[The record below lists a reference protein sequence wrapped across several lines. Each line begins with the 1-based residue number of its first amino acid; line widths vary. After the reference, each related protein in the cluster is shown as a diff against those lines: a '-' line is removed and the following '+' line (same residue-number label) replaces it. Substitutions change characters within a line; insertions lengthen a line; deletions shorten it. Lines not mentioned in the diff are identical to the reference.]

1 MLRKVFVTPFVAL
14 ALAAGVAAPAGATT
28 STAPNVVEV
37 LAQRSSLN
45 GLDDNAQDY
54 DILIKA
60 AQTAGLVDALATT
73 SNITVFAPN
82 DAAFLRTARDLGFT
96 GSTES
101 AAWSFLVT
109 ALGQVGASTGIGSA
123 VDVLT
128 VVLKYHVA
136 PQRLGVWSMLYKGV
150 TGGSVSTLAGASFGV
165 RFIQLVDLA
174 PARPNPYLNLFAL
187 DIKASNGVIHG
198 ITRVLLPANV

>member
-1 MLRKVFVTPFVAL
+1 MLRKMLVAPVLAL

-45 GLDDNAQDY
+45 GFDANSQDY

-165 RFIQLVDLA
+165 RFVQLVDLA
-174 PARPNPYLNLFAL
+174 PARPNPYLNLLAL

>member
-1 MLRKVFVTPFVAL
+1 MIRKLFVIPMVAAAVAL
-14 ALAAGVAAPAGATT
+14 GAAVPAGATT
-28 STAPNVVEV
+28 TSSNVVQV

-45 GLDDNAQDY
+45 GFDANAQDY

-60 AQTAGLVDALATT
+60 AQTAGLVDALAST
-73 SNITVFAPN
+73 SNLTVFAPN
-82 DAAFLRTARDLGFT
+82 DAAFLRTARDLGFVGT
-96 GSTES
+96 SES
-101 AAWSFLVT
+101 AAWSYLVN
-109 ALGQVGASTGIGSA
+109 ALGQIGTSTGIGSA

-136 PQRLGVWSMLYKGV
+136 PQRLGVWTMLYKGV

-165 RFIQLVDLA
+165 RYIQLVDLA
-174 PARPNPYLNLFAL
+174 PARPNPYLNLLAL

>member
-1 MLRKVFVTPFVAL
+1 MIRKFLVIPMVAAAVAL
-14 ALAAGVAAPAGATT
+14 GAAVPAGATT
-28 STAPNVVEV
+28 TSSNVVQV
-37 LAQRSSLN
+37 LAQRSSLS
-45 GLDDNAQDY
+45 GFDTNAQDY

-60 AQTAGLVDALATT
+60 AQTAGLVDALASTP
-73 SNITVFAPN
+73 NLTVFAPN
-82 DAAFLRTARDLGFT
+82 DAAFLRTARDLGFVGT
-96 GSTES
+96 SES
-101 AAWSFLVT
+101 AAWTYLVN
-109 ALGQVGASTGIGSA
+109 ALGQIGASTGIGSA

-136 PQRLGVWSMLYKGV
+136 PQRLGVWAMLYKGV

-165 RFIQLVDLA
+165 RYIQLVDLA

>member
-1 MLRKVFVTPFVAL
+1 MLRKMLVTPVLAL

-37 LAQRSSLN
+37 LAQRSSLSGFDAN
-45 GLDDNAQDY
+45 PQDY

-96 GSTES
+96 GTTES

-150 TGGSVSTLAGASFGV
+150 TGGSVSTLAGASFDV

-174 PARPNPYLNLFAL
+174 PARPNPSLNLFAL
-187 DIKASNGVIHG
+187 GIKANNGVIHG
-198 ITRVLLPANV
+198 ITRVLIPAAI

>member
-1 MLRKVFVTPFVAL
+1 MLRKMLVAPVLAL
-14 ALAAGVAAPAGATT
+14 ALAAGVAAPAGATI

-45 GLDDNAQDY
+45 GFDANSQDY

-165 RFIQLVDLA
+165 RFVQLVDLA
-174 PARPNPYLNLFAL
+174 PARPNPYLNLLAL

>member
-1 MLRKVFVTPFVAL
+1 MLRKMLVAPALAL

-37 LAQRSSLN
+37 LGQRSSLN
-45 GLDDNAQDY
+45 GFDANLQDY

-60 AQTAGLVDALATT
+60 AQTAGLVNALATAP
-73 SNITVFAPN
+73 NITVFAPN

-96 GSTES
+96 GSTEA

-187 DIKASNGVIHG
+187 DIKANNGVIHG